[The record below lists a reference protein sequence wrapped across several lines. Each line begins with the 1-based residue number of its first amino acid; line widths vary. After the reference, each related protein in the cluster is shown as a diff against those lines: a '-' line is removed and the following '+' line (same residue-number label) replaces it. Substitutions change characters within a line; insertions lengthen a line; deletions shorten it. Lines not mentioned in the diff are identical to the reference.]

1 MKSNKEL
8 VEYLSQARSA
18 SGGTSL
24 ITIYLPGDY
33 NIWLASDLLTQE
45 RSTASN
51 IKDKKVRKDVFAAL
65 KSSMYQ
71 LKMYKKANAPKNGLV
86 LCAGYIEQKS
96 CV

>member
-1 MKSNKEL
+1 MKSNKQL
-8 VEYLSQARSA
+8 IDYLAQAKSA

-33 NIWLASDLLTQE
+33 SIWLANDLLTQE

-51 IKDKKVRKDVFAAL
+51 IKSKKVRKDVIAAL
-65 KSSMYQ
+65 KSAMYQ
-71 LKMYKKANAPKNGLV
+71 LKAYKKANAPKNGLV
-86 LCAGYIEQKS
+86 LCAGYIEEQS